1 MFFVLSL
8 PFGLGKEL
16 YGQVI
21 SLHAARAQMR
31 CRAEGRPTSVES
43 GASMELMHGVLHL
56 GRSVTNAWRKKA
68 RERHKIASDSARG
81 NDQSGAVGCVCARAW
96 VQTGRCRSVERLHRY
111 NKS

>member
-68 RERHKIASDSARG
+68 RERHKIASDRFRSWQRPKW
-81 NDQSGAVGCVCARAW
+81 GCRLRVCARVGPNGA
-96 VQTGRCRSVERLHRY
+96 VSVGRAATSLQ
-111 NKS
+111 